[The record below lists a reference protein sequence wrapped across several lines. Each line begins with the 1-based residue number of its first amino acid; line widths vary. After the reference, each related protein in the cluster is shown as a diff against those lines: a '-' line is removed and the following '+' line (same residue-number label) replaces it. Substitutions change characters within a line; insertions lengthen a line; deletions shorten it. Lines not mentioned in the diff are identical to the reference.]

1 MTAPSISP
9 ADAARVPGRRLHL
22 PPADPNASAPL
33 PLDLVLVGAGVNV
46 ASRSIARRLFGWKR
60 YPGMA
65 PDICAAVIEDCWTGE
80 FFAGSAGHFKQFWT
94 RDLAMCT
101 PALIRLGHRDRVV
114 RSWSWGLERFQ
125 RAGRITTTIF
135 NRRFARDVYAYACDS
150 VPLLLYGLHAA
161 GAEHLVERHHDLL
174 AAEIHRFHD
183 IVFDPALGM
192 ARPDGYFSGPRDCMT
207 GRSTVFA
214 NTMIALLA
222 RLLDDFPRLPNPFRG
237 HDLVGA
243 MWQHHW
249 MGDHFRDSLC
259 RDVPSGDAN
268 VWPFFFDVVTDAGMR
283 RHALATLDERGF
295 TRPIPLRYFPTRLAE
310 AELPVPRAATPN
322 YQGDP
327 SWMQLCPAY
336 LRVLATVDRPQMEW
350 HRANVAALI
359 ERDRSYLEVYKTDGT
374 PYRGRAFL
382 YQADEGM
389 IWASMFLDLYA

>member
-1 MTAPSISP
+1 MTAPRLQLDDT
-9 ADAARVPGRRLHL
+9 AFVPGRRLHL
-22 PPADPNASAPL
+22 PPADPNVAAPL
-33 PLDLVLVGAGVNV
+33 PLDLVLLGAGINVGA
-46 ASRSIARRLFGWKR
+46 RSIWRRLLGWKR
-60 YPGMA
+60 YPGDA

-80 FFAGSAGHFKQFWT
+80 FFAGSAGHFRQFWT

-101 PALIRLGHRDRVV
+101 PALVRLGHRERVV
-114 RSWSWGLERFQ
+114 QSWEWGLERFE

-135 NRRFARDVYAYACDS
+135 NRRFPRDVYAYACDS
-150 VPLLLYGLHAA
+150 LPLLLWGLRAS
-161 GAEHLVERHHDLL
+161 GAEHLVVRHRELL
-174 AAEIHRFHD
+174 TREIARFHEV
-183 IVFDPALGM
+183 VFDAALGM

-214 NTMIALLA
+214 NTMIALLE
-222 RLLDDFPRLPNPFRG
+222 RLLDELQLPNPLRG
-237 HDLVGA
+237 HDLGGA

-268 VWPFFFDVVTDAGMR
+268 VWPFFFEVVTDKQMQKR
-283 RHALATLDERGF
+283 ALATLEERGF
-295 TRPIPLRYFPTRLAE
+295 ARPLPLRYFPTRLPE
-310 AELPVPRAATPN
+310 AELPIPRAATPN

-327 SWMQLCPAY
+327 SWMQLGAAY
-336 LRVLATVDRPQMEW
+336 MRVLGQVDRPLMEW
-350 HRANVAALI
+350 HRGNVAAMI
-359 ERDRSYLEVYKTDGT
+359 ERDRNFLELYTTDGQ